1 MSGVSIV
8 ISNKKKNTLKIFE
21 MMKSLKHRGNFFGVA
36 LKNEVF
42 TSKNIKELKL
52 KLKDL
57 KTETI
62 IGYNFFNELELN
74 TPQPIKIND
83 YIYIFEGE
91 IFLEEKIIN
100 AENFPKIELKKDL
113 IDFLS
118 VSDGA
123 YVFALLLNNELLV
136 ARDPLGLKPL
146 YYWGNEGFYALASE
160 KKALWQIGIEK
171 PKVFPPGVIAEFK
184 NGRVVFKKFKKLVYP
199 SRVEFNSSNEAAEKI
214 SNLLLASVK
223 KRSLDL
229 KEAAVAFSGGIDSSL
244 IAYILN
250 KLGVKV
256 KLFSVGVK
264 EKFDYAIVEKAAEEL
279 NLPLEIQLFTV
290 NELKKIVKKILWIIE
305 EPNLMK
311 VDVGIPVFWVS
322 NLAFQK
328 GFKKIFFGQGADE
341 LFGGYRKFA
350 TILIEEGSKACFKA
364 LFQSVAKAYEENYER
379 DEKIAAYNK
388 VKLRLPYTDW
398 NLINYAVKL
407 PVELKVKNEDLRKI
421 VLREAAGFLGLPKN
435 LIKAKKKAIQY
446 ETGVHKS
453 LIKILKPNLKNRL
466 NQLFNDLLKHYPL

>member
-1 MSGVSIV
+1 MGGVSIV
-8 ISNKKKNTLKIFE
+8 ISSKKQNILKIFE
-21 MMKSLKHRGNFFGVA
+21 MMESLKHRGSFFGVA

-42 TSKNIKELKL
+42 TSKKIKELKL
-52 KLKDL
+52 KELKA
-57 KTETI
+57 ETI
-62 IGYNFFNELELN
+62 IGYNFFNEPRLN
-74 TPQPIKIND
+74 APQPIKIDD

-91 IFLEEKIIN
+91 IFLDEKIIN
-100 AENFPKIELKKDL
+100 AENFPKIESKKDL

-118 VSDGA
+118 VNDGA
-123 YVFALLLNNELLV
+123 YVFTLLLNNELLI

-146 YYWGNEGFYALASE
+146 YYWGNKDFHVLASE
-160 KKALWQIGIEK
+160 KKALWQIGVKK

-184 NGRVVFKKFKKLVYP
+184 NGKLFFKKFKKLVYP
-199 SRVEFNSSNEAAEKI
+199 KVEFNSSDKAAEKI
-214 SNLLLASVK
+214 SNLLLASIK

-256 KLFSVGVK
+256 ELFTVGIKERFDCTIVK
-264 EKFDYAIVEKAAEEL
+264 KAAEEL
-279 NLPLEIQLFTV
+279 NLPLEIQLFTID
-290 NELKKIVKKILWIIE
+290 ELKKIVKKVLWIIE

-311 VDVGIPVFWVS
+311 LDVGIPVFWVS
-322 NLAFQK
+322 NLASQK

-350 TILIEEGSKACFKA
+350 TILIEEGSAACFKA
-364 LFQSVAKAYEENYER
+364 LFQSVAKAYKENYER

-388 VKLRLPYTDW
+388 IALRLPYTDW

-407 PVELKVKNEDLRKI
+407 PIELKIKNEDLRKI
-421 VLREAAGFLGLPKN
+421 VLREAAKLLGLPKN
-435 LIKAKKKAIQY
+435 LIEAKKKAIQY